1 MRKPTLLLTAAAA
14 ALLTVAAMAQDPAPP
29 AEAPAKGLSDL
40 GATVEGLQDEPAT
53 GVLPAETPPPPEPAA
68 EAPPTEAPPAE
79 TPPVE
84 TAPAPEPAAEAPPT
98 AEAPPAE
105 TPPAGTPP
113 APEPAATP
121 APTPP
126 AAPSSRPPEPLTRA
140 QRDQL
145 AADAQRGRLL
155 GAIAAAGQIATRDML
170 SRIADPEAAGIAGWI
185 AEPEGNG
192 VAVTFYAEG
201 ADGAPPSAVFKANV
215 LGGRVVSRE
224 VFLAGTRPPLG
235 PLQARM
241 AAARRAASGQDHRPC
256 GGDQFNYLVVPPTT
270 ADGPIDVYQISPQ
283 MARGRLPVGGH
294 FKTTVA
300 ADNSIVSTRGF
311 TNRCL
316 DAEVPEAVAGT
327 RPPPLAV
334 THLLDPLPTEIH
346 VLLSILAARPLL
358 VVADDPQRLFA
369 VTPEGIAEVP
379 R

>member
-1 MRKPTLLLTAAAA
+1 MRKPTLLLTATAA

-40 GATVEGLQDEPAT
+40 GATVEELQDQ
-53 GVLPAETPPPPEPAA
+53 PAA
-68 EAPPTEAPPAE
+68 EAPAAESPPAE
-79 TPPVE
+79 
-84 TAPAPEPAAEAPPT
+84 APAEAP
-98 AEAPPAE
+98 AQERAA
-105 TPPAGTPP
+105 TPP
-113 APEPAATP
+113 APPTP
-121 APTPP
+121 PP
-126 AAPSSRPPEPLTRA
+126 AAPSNRPPEPLTRA

-145 AADAQRGRLL
+145 VANTQRGRLL

-201 ADGAPPSAVFKANV
+201 ADGTPPGALFKANV

-224 VFLAGTRPPLG
+224 VFLAGSRPPL
-235 PLQARM
+235 PLLQARM
-241 AAARRAASGQDHRPC
+241 AAARRAAAGQDHSPC
-256 GGDQFNYLVVPPTT
+256 GGDQFNYLVVPPRTV
-270 ADGPIDVYQISPQ
+270 DGAIDVYQISPQ
-283 MARGRLPVGGH
+283 LARGRLPVGGH
-294 FKTTVA
+294 FKTSVA
-300 ADNSIVSTRGF
+300 ADGSIVSTRGF

-316 DAEVPEAVAGT
+316 DVEVPDVAAGT

-346 VLLSILAARPLL
+346 VLLSILAGRPLL

-369 VTPEGIAEVP
+369 VTSEGIAEVP

>member
-1 MRKPTLLLTAAAA
+1 MRLSIVLLTAAASFVTA
-14 ALLTVAAMAQDPAPP
+14 AIAQESPPADAAK
-29 AEAPAKGLSDL
+29 AEAPAKGLTDL
-40 GATVEGLQDEPAT
+40 STTVEGLQDQPAA
-53 GVLPAETPPPPEPAA
+53 PPAAETPAA
-68 EAPPTEAPPAE
+68 DAPP
-79 TPPVE
+79 
-84 TAPAPEPAAEAPPT
+84 
-98 AEAPPAE
+98 AEAPPA
-105 TPPAGTPP
+105 PA
-113 APEPAATP
+113 PAATPPPP

-126 AAPSSRPPEPLTRA
+126 PAAPSNRPPEPLTRA

-145 AADAQRGRLL
+145 VANAQRGRLL

-192 VAVTFYAEG
+192 VTVTFYAEG
-201 ADGAPPSAVFKANV
+201 ADGAPPGAVFKANV

-241 AAARRAASGQDHRPC
+241 AAARRTASGQDHRPC
-256 GGDQFNYLVVPPTT
+256 GGDQFNYLVVPPTA

-294 FKTTVA
+294 FRTTIA
-300 ADNSIVSTRGF
+300 ADGSIASTRGF

-316 DAEVPEAVAGT
+316 DVEVPEVAAGT
-327 RPPPLAV
+327 RPAPLAV
-334 THLLDPLPTEIH
+334 THLLDPLPTELH
-346 VLLSILAARPLL
+346 VLLSILAARPLV
-358 VVADDPQRLFA
+358 VVADDPPRLFA
-369 VTPEGIAEVP
+369 VTAEGIAEVP